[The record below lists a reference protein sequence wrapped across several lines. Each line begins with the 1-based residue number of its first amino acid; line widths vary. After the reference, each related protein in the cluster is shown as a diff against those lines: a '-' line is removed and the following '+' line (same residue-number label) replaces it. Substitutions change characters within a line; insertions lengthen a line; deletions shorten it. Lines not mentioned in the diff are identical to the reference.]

1 MFRRYSDAG
10 TSAVWTDE
18 APFFA
23 RIASVI
29 FHQERIRPEP
39 WATYRQRAPVPW
51 LVPFYAMDW
60 SFAWTAHF
68 LSKWVL
74 LEVLEYLGTFSILVA
89 VIFYF
94 AESGDR
100 VKQKHYQ
107 AWQVINTAQGK
118 GGSGGRLEALQELN
132 ADRVALVGIDLSDAF
147 LQGVRLERADA
158 PRSNFGSADL
168 RESSFRS
175 ANLSYSD
182 LNTANLR
189 GSDLRG
195 VNLSNAVLSDADLAG
210 ADLSDAELAGA
221 QLDRAD
227 LQNVN
232 CQGLKWRGLRS
243 MRSANLFGAKNLPAG
258 FAEWARKQGAVFIKD
273 DEPR

>member
-1 MFRRYSDAG
+1 
-10 TSAVWTDE
+10 
-18 APFFA
+18 
-23 RIASVI
+23 
-29 FHQERIRPEP
+29 
-39 WATYRQRAPVPW
+39 
-51 LVPFYAMDW
+51 MDW
-60 SFAWTAHF
+60 CFAWTAHF

-100 VKQKHYQ
+100 IKQKHYQ

-158 PRSNFGSADL
+158 SRSNFGSADL

-175 ANLSYSD
+175 ANLTSAD
-182 LNTANLR
+182 LSTANLR
-189 GSDLRG
+189 GSDLHG
-195 VNLSNAVLSDADLAG
+195 VKLSNAVLNDADLAG
-210 ADLSDAELAGA
+210 ADLSNAELAGA

-232 CQGLKWRGLRS
+232 CQGLQWRGIRS
-243 MRSANLFGAKNLPAG
+243 MRSANLFGAKNLPEG
-258 FAEWARKQGAVFIKD
+258 FAEWARQHGAVFIKGGD
-273 DEPR
+273 QH